1 MNPRARLHPHH
12 PRLRARRR
20 WRSRASA
27 GLIAIAL
34 LAAGCSGSGS
44 DGSTGSGDEFRY
56 VSATDK
62 GQVIPPGQRSPA
74 GAVRA
79 TQMDGAEFDLAQR
92 RGEVVLINYWGS
104 WCGPCVIETP
114 ELEKVYRAYQSR
126 GVLFVGV
133 AVKDVEDATQAFVDE
148 NDVTYPIIFDF
159 NAKTAL
165 QLGNVPMR
173 ALPATVVIDQQGR
186 VAGVYVGAVLAGDVE
201 PVLDALLAEQ

>member
-1 MNPRARLHPHH
+1 MNPRAPIHL
-12 PRLRARRR
+12 LRQAPRRR
-20 WRSRASA
+20 RSLAWLAA
-27 GLIAIAL
+27 GLMAAAL
-34 LAAGCSGSGS
+34 LAAGCSGGNPGGG
-44 DGSTGSGDEFRY
+44 DGQAGFRY

-62 GQVIPPGQRSPA
+62 GQVIPAGERSPA
-74 GAVRA
+74 GRVAA
-79 TQMDGAEFDLAQR
+79 AQMDGAAFDLAQR

-165 QLGNVPMR
+165 QLGNIPMR
-173 ALPATVVIDQQGR
+173 ALPATVGIDTQGR